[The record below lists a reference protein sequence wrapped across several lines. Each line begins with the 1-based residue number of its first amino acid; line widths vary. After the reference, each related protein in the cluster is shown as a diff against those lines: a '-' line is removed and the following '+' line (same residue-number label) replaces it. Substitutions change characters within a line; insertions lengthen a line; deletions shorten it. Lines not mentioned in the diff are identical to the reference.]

1 MNMNCFDWEM
11 SLMNLVDVCCYNV
24 REVLGWYLMM

>member
-1 MNMNCFDWEM
+1 MNVNCFDWEM

-24 REVLGWYLMM
+24 KEVLG